1 VAEAGDGGAA
11 ARRQESEWRIAAAI
25 RAVGAMSDRLGR
37 IFARTNGVTNN
48 ELLALRHVIVSEHE
62 GRPLSSGELGRR
74 LDLSSS
80 ATTYLVDHLMAAGH
94 VRRDEDQA
102 DRRRVILRYS
112 EHGRSVAEAFFGPLG
127 VHTHA
132 ALRDLPDADLD
143 AAERVLNAV
152 HGAMAHYHDELTTP
166 EKR

>member
-1 VAEAGDGGAA
+1 VAESGDTGPG
-11 ARRQESEWRIAAAI
+11 ARRRETERRVAAAI
-25 RAVGAMSDRLGR
+25 RALGAMSDRLGR

-48 ELLALRHVIVSEHE
+48 ELLALQHVIVSEHA

-80 ATTYLVDHLMAAGH
+80 ATTYLVDHLIAAGH
-94 VRRDEDQA
+94 VRRDADSA

-132 ALRDLPDADLD
+132 ALRALPDTDLD
-143 AAERVLNAV
+143 AAERVLKAV
-152 HGAMAHYHDELTTP
+152 HQAMVVYHDELTTP